1 MCVCL
6 FSQHEAKMK
15 SLTENLREIDTKKR
29 TLEDE
34 IDNLNEEI
42 ANLKTRGM

>member
-1 MCVCL
+1 
-6 FSQHEAKMK
+6 MK

-42 ANLKTRGM
+42 ANLKTRGT